1 MIKHLN
7 AENCKTPREE
17 IHKGEEDTKGKISYV
32 QTGRLNIVKM
42 YIYSKASKDTM
53 QFPSKFPSKF
63 VAVFHKIRTNN
74 TKICM
79 VPQKTQTSQA
89 ILRKNKAEGI
99 ILFDC

>member
-1 MIKHLN
+1 MLKTAKHRGQ
-7 AENCKTPREE
+7 KF
-17 IHKGEEDTKGKISYV
+17 TKGKKTQKERYPMC
-32 QTGRLNIVKM
+32 RLEDLILLKCT
-42 YIYSKASKDTM
+42 YYSKASKDTM

-79 VPQKTQTSQA
+79 APQKTQTSQA